1 MATTDG
7 IAATTD
13 AIRALL
19 DGAAKES
26 PTLSG
31 VTVAIY
37 QANDL
42 QQELTAKTET
52 TLSVFLHRISVSPHR
67 RNVPIRTGPHGEHY
81 RPPIPVDLY
90 YLVIAWASDARTSQ
104 RLLGWAVRVL
114 EDTPV
119 LPSALL
125 NDNGWDGTFAA
136 DETVEL
142 VWAPLNMQEE
152 YDMWQIAQHNQQPSA
167 SYVARTVAIES
178 RRILP
183 EYGLVQTT
191 EWDYDPEGPQVTVG
205 GAP

>member
-1 MATTDG
+1 MATTDA

-26 PTLSG
+26 PAFSN
-31 VTVAIY
+31 VAISIY
-37 QANDL
+37 QSDDL
-42 QQELTAKTET
+42 QQALAAKTDAT
-52 TLSVFLHRISVSPHR
+52 ISVFLHRISVSPNR
-67 RNVPIRTGPHGEHY
+67 RNVPIRTGPHGERY

-125 NDNGWDGTFAA
+125 NDNGWDGTFYP

-142 VWAPLNMQEE
+142 TWAPLSMQEE
-152 YDMWQIAQHNQQPSA
+152 YDMWQIAQQNQQPSA

-191 EWDYDPEGPQVTVG
+191 EWDYDPEGPQVSVG
-205 GAP
+205 SSP

>member
-1 MATTDG
+1 MASTDA

-26 PTLSG
+26 PTFSG
-31 VTVAIY
+31 ITVSIY
-37 QANDL
+37 QSDDL
-42 QQELTAKTET
+42 QEALKADTTAM
-52 TLSVFLHRISVSPHR
+52 LSVLLHRISLSPNR
-67 RNVPIRTGPHGEHY
+67 RNVPVRTGPHGERY
-81 RPPIPVDLY
+81 RPAIPVDLY
-90 YLVIAWASDARTSQ
+90 YLVTAWAGEARTSQ

-125 NDNGWDGTFAA
+125 NDNGWDGTFYP

-142 VWAPLNMQEE
+142 TWAPLSMQEE
-152 YDMWQIAQHNQQPSA
+152 YDMWQVAQNNQQPSA

-178 RRILP
+178 TRIVP
-183 EYGLVQTT
+183 EYALVQTT
-191 EWDYDPEGPQVTVG
+191 EWDYDPEGPNRG
-205 GAP
+205 RS